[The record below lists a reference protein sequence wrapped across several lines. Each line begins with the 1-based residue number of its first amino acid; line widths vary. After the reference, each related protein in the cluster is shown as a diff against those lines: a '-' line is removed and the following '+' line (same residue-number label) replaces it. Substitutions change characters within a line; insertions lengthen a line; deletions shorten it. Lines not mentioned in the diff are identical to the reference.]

1 MQKLFILI
9 GIVFIV
15 IGIIFP
21 WLWRLN
27 IGQLPGDVFIKKENF
42 SFYFPITTSM
52 IVSIILSLLFWLLR
66 K

>member
-1 MQKLFILI
+1 MQKLFIL
-9 GIVFIV
+9 